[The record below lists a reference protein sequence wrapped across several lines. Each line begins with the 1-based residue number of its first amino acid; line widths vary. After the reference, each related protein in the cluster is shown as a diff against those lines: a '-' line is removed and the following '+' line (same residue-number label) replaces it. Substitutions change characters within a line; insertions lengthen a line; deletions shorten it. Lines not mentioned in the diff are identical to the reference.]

1 MDLMYGCNSDMD
13 LSIQELFEHD
23 MQNEINRMMSS
34 DLGIDDL
41 MGDTPLFQG
50 LTEDGF
56 DEYDLC
62 FVSSAEA
69 SSSKGAD
76 FFDGGNKKGLG
87 AVVNVPLKS
96 QVSSSAAASSSRNS
110 SNSTT
115 TVTIIKGSNTPIQS
129 SSTVTKNASSTVT
142 IKQNGLGR
150 PNVHRFGSTQPRT
163 IVTTSTR
170 PSSPPVHYVR
180 VLSANES
187 MPKNLS
193 FEESYGM
200 MVDPSSVIPASIG
213 STGSSSIGSETD
225 PECLA
230 TDEEESESELM
241 QGSVA
246 AWIIPDSIASRTPSP
261 VEPDF
266 DEPQFI
272 TTQVGSHT
280 IVEGPPTKKRKQKHH
295 EPQPHTDGKIYPK
308 PAFSYSC
315 LIAMALK
322 NSKTGSLPVSE
333 IYKFMCDHFPY
344 FKSAPSGW
352 KNSVRH
358 NLSLNKCFEKIEKPG
373 NGARKGCLWALNPAK
388 IHKMDEEVQK
398 WSRKD
403 PIAIRKAMS
412 DPENLELIEKGE
424 LKRDYSGA
432 GASDDDED
440 EDFSEPATPLTPAQA
455 QARRSRTNSSDSTL
469 EGTTTVVTPVVT
481 TVSQVHA
488 ALQRSVDSKSQL
500 HLKREDSVEL
510 GTITTNLQAP

>member
-1 MDLMYGCNSDMD
+1 
-13 LSIQELFEHD
+13 
-23 MQNEINRMMSS
+23 
-34 DLGIDDL
+34 
-41 MGDTPLFQG
+41 
-50 LTEDGF
+50 
-56 DEYDLC
+56 
-62 FVSSAEA
+62 
-69 SSSKGAD
+69 
-76 FFDGGNKKGLG
+76 
-87 AVVNVPLKS
+87 
-96 QVSSSAAASSSRNS
+96 
-110 SNSTT
+110 
-115 TVTIIKGSNTPIQS
+115 
-129 SSTVTKNASSTVT
+129 
-142 IKQNGLGR
+142 
-150 PNVHRFGSTQPRT
+150 
-163 IVTTSTR
+163 
-170 PSSPPVHYVR
+170 
-180 VLSANES
+180 
-187 MPKNLS
+187 
-193 FEESYGM
+193 
-200 MVDPSSVIPASIG
+200 VDPSSVIPASIG

-246 AWIIPDSIASRTPSP
+246 AWIIPDAIVSRTPSP
-261 VEPDF
+261 EPDF

-272 TTQVGSHT
+272 TTPVGSHT

-295 EPQPHTDGKIYPK
+295 EPKPHTDGKIYPK

-373 NGARKGCLWALNPAK
+373 NNGARKGCLWALNPAK

-403 PIAIRKAMS
+403 PLAIRRAMS

-440 EDFSEPATPLTPAQA
+440 EDFSEPATPLTPAQV

-469 EGTTTVVTPVVT
+469 EGTTAVVTPVVT

-488 ALQRSVDSKSQL
+488 ALQRSLENKSQIQV
-500 HLKREDSVEL
+500 KREDAVEI
-510 GTITTNLQAP
+510 GTITNIQGNYVCHTPNGNGTYTLSFANIGSSSPLTPIIIRRTPTVK